1 MEIPMKRTI
10 ARILAVIGLAAITA
24 VPFFAEDYQCR
35 RPSGCTAS
43 ISEDGELLE
52 VRFRKGDLVSTD
64 DGWIVNPDD
73 GWVKIRSKRID
84 HGAI

>member
-10 ARILAVIGLAAITA
+10 ARILAVLGIASITA
-24 VPFFAEDYQCR
+24 LPFLAEDYQCR
-35 RPSGCTAS
+35 RATGCPAS
-43 ISEDGELLE
+43 ISEDGELIE

-73 GWVKIRSKRID
+73 GWVKIRAKRVEAD
-84 HGAI
+84 